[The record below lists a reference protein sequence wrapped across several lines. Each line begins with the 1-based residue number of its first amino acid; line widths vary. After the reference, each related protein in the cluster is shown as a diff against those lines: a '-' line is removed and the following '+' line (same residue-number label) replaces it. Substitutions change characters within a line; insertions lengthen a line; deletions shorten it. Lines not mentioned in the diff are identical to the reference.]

1 MKLKNQQ
8 YLFYLVGITIL
19 VTIGIQFYWNQ
30 QNYLS
35 NQQQLF
41 REVQDCL
48 DRSVDAYY
56 EDTSKNTF
64 IALIDTTS
72 TKKSEDG
79 STTLELLSIY
89 NDLIINLDDSTNT
102 AAQSFND
109 SLNIQIAAQA
119 GVKLIKGK
127 STSTNGIDLDDFPNK
142 IIVSINQDSIQFEV
156 LKKYL
161 DNELKS
167 RKIATNYVLNHLK
180 KDTLYEQF
188 GVQKTSEKYLTAV
201 SMSTLIPKNENLE
214 LLYLNPSKTLY
225 QRGKIGILLS
235 LIFSIGILLCM
246 LYLLR
251 IIRKQKELSE
261 IKNDFMSNI
270 THELKTPIA
279 TVRTALE
286 GISSFNNEN
295 DIEKTNK
302 YLKISTQQLNRLNSM
317 VEKIL
322 DTANL
327 DSDQLIISTENTDL
341 IKMLDNLVIRFK
353 TSYPEVHIAFQ
364 SNLDT
369 YYHSVDTFHFEN
381 ALNNLVDNA
390 CKYGNGKVK
399 IQGFKN
405 KKVFEIGISDNGP
418 GIHKKYQNHIFEKFF
433 RIPKG
438 NQHDVKGFGI
448 GLYYAQNIIA
458 KHGGAVY
465 LSPNETWT
473 TFIITIPL
481 SS

>member
-1 MKLKNQQ
+1 MKHKNQQ
-8 YLFYLVGITIL
+8 YLFYLVGITTL

-64 IALIDTTS
+64 IALIDTTG
-72 TKKSEDG
+72 TKISEDG
-79 STTLELLSIY
+79 STTLELLDIY

-102 AAQSFND
+102 ASQSFND

-127 STSTNGIDLDDFPNK
+127 STTTNGIDLDDFPNK
-142 IIVSINQDSIQFEV
+142 IIISIDQDSIQFQV
-156 LKKYL
+156 LRKYL
-161 DNELKS
+161 DIELKS
-167 RKIATNYVLNHLK
+167 RNIATNYVLNHFK
-180 KDTLYEQF
+180 KDTLFEQY
-188 GVQKTSEKYLTAV
+188 GVPKTSEKYLKAV
-201 SMSTLIPKNENLE
+201 SISTLIPKNENLE

-225 QRGKIGILLS
+225 QRGRIGIVLS
-235 LIFSIGILLCM
+235 LILSMGILFCM

-251 IIRKQKELSE
+251 VIRKQKELSV

-279 TVRTALE
+279 TVKTALE
-286 GISSFNNEN
+286 GISSFNNEDN
-295 DIEKTNK
+295 IKKTNK
-302 YLKISTQQLNRLNSM
+302 YLEISNQQLNRLNSM

-327 DSDQLIISTENTDL
+327 DSDQLIISTENIDL
-341 IKMLDNLVIRFK
+341 IKMLDKLVIRFK
-353 TSYPEVHIAFQ
+353 TSYPEVQITFQ
-364 SNLDT
+364 SDLDSHT
-369 YYHSVDTFHFEN
+369 HRVDTFHFEN

-390 CKYGNGKVK
+390 CKYGNEKVK
-399 IQGFKN
+399 IRSFKN
-405 KKVFEIGISDNGP
+405 NKNFEIRISDNGP

-448 GLYYAQNIIA
+448 GLYYAQNIID
-458 KHGGAVY
+458 KHGGAIY
-465 LSPNETWT
+465 LAPNETWT
-473 TFIITIPL
+473 TFVITIPL